1 MKRQSATNH
10 HYSGAISMSAA
21 PMSVQSLQ
29 QLGWRPDQ
37 LTDALAAE
45 WQAGYRFAIQE
56 AQQETETAL
65 DDRHDTDMKQ
75 QAEVIAGAIKG
86 LQTSINALQVMTR
99 GIDQRDHQYGEICKA
114 IVRMLEAVAVM
125 EEVTR

>member
-1 MKRQSATNH
+1 
-10 HYSGAISMSAA
+10 MSAA
-21 PMSVQSLQ
+21 PSSVQSLQ
-29 QLGWRPDQ
+29 QLGWQPNQ

-56 AQQETETAL
+56 AQQDVESSLNDQHEA
-65 DDRHDTDMKQ
+65 DMKQ
-75 QAEVIAGAIKG
+75 QAEVIAGTIKG

-99 GIDQRDHQYGEICKA
+99 NIDQRDHQYGEICKA
-114 IVRMLEAVAVM
+114 IVRMLEAVSVM

>member
-1 MKRQSATNH
+1 
-10 HYSGAISMSAA
+10 MSAA

-45 WQAGYRFAIQE
+45 WEAGYRFAIQE
-56 AQQETETAL
+56 RQQEQESAL
-65 DDRHDTDMKQ
+65 DDQHEADMSK
-75 QAEVIAGAIKG
+75 QAEIVAGTIKG

>member
-1 MKRQSATNH
+1 
-10 HYSGAISMSAA
+10 MSAA
-21 PMSVQSLQ
+21 PSSVQSLQ

-56 AQQETETAL
+56 RQQEQESAL
-65 DDRHDTDMKQ
+65 DDQHEADMKQ
-75 QAEVIAGAIKG
+75 QAETVASTIKG

-99 GIDQRDHQYGEICKA
+99 NIDQRDHQYGEICKA

-125 EEVTR
+125 EEVAR

>member
-21 PMSVQSLQ
+21 PSSVQSLQ

-56 AQQETETAL
+56 AQQDVEASL
-65 DDRHDTDMKQ
+65 DDR
-75 QAEVIAGAIKG
+75 
-86 LQTSINALQVMTR
+86 R
-99 GIDQRDHQYGEICKA
+99 GH
-114 IVRMLEAVAVM
+114 
-125 EEVTR
+125 

>member
-1 MKRQSATNH
+1 
-10 HYSGAISMSAA
+10 MSAA

-75 QAEVIAGAIKG
+75 QAEVIAGTIKG

-99 GIDQRDHQYGEICKA
+99 NIDQRDHQYSEICKA

>member
-1 MKRQSATNH
+1 
-10 HYSGAISMSAA
+10 MSAA

-29 QLGWRPDQ
+29 QRGWQPNQ

-45 WQAGYRFAIQE
+45 WEAGYRFAIQE
-56 AQQETETAL
+56 RQQEQESAL
-65 DDRHDTDMKQ
+65 DDRHDADMKQ
-75 QAEVIAGAIKG
+75 QAEVIAGTIKG

-99 GIDQRDHQYGEICKA
+99 NIDQRDHQYGEICKA
-114 IVRMLEAVAVM
+114 IVRMLEAISAM